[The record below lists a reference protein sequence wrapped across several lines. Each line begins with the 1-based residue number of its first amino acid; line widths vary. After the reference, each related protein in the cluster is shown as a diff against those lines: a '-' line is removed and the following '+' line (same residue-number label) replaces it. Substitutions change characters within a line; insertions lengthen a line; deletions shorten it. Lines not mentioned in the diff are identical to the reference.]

1 MKREAGV
8 IPARTRHRDSR
19 FMHGNLHIKAIY
31 VADFMWK
38 MLYQRFNIL
47 FRSAGRPAC
56 RCTWDTQAT
65 RNWLYEDVVC
75 CRTQQIGF
83 FYAFLSSCFGTGF
96 LYHRKLLS
104 YDIKTLRYGCDRCA
118 DELCKLKLAR
128 IGAQRVASDSL
139 LIGESSPAFVIIYLH
154 GGLL

>member
-8 IPARTRHRDSR
+8 SPARTRHRDSR
-19 FMHGNLHIKAIY
+19 FFYK
-31 VADFMWK
+31 
-38 MLYQRFNIL
+38 

-83 FYAFLSSCFGTGF
+83 FCAFLHCMD
-96 LYHRKLLS
+96 YK
-104 YDIKTLRYGCDRCA
+104 
-118 DELCKLKLAR
+118 AR
-128 IGAQRVASDSL
+128 ASARAFFHL
-139 LIGESSPAFVIIYLH
+139 SSPAFVIIYFH